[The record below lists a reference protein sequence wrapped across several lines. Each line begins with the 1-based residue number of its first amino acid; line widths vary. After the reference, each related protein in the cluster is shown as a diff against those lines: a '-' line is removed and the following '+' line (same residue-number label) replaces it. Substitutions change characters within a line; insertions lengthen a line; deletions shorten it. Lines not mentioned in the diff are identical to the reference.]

1 MRQGV
6 PGKILPRAANW
17 PGPSLCLGIK
27 ISTEFTNLKV
37 HSKGRYFI
45 FFKSLFKNYSERL
58 VWTTKLFSC
67 MCDITRINPVYG
79 NSNGWRV
86 GRSLIEHCT
95 FQNQNL
101 VQVIIYYCISDGNR
115 LFSENLGCHFHFI
128 LHHVV
133 KYIMSD
139 KAAFVSGAL
148 LCVQRYQGNPRAL
161 QQHFPLAENEF
172 AYICGTMV

>member
-1 MRQGV
+1 M

-17 PGPSLCLGIK
+17 PGPALCLGIK
-27 ISTEFTNLKV
+27 NIYRIYKSQSPLQREIF
-37 HSKGRYFI
+37 H

-67 MCDITRINPVYG
+67 ICVISQEINPVYG

-95 FQNQNL
+95 FQIQNL
-101 VQVIIYYCISDGNR
+101 VQVILYHCISDGNR
-115 LFSENLGCHFHFI
+115 LFSENVGCHFHFI

-148 LCVQRYQGNPRAL
+148 LCVQRYRGNIDLSNSTSRWQRMNL
-161 QQHFPLAENEF
+161 HISVGLW
-172 AYICGTMV
+172 YK